1 MKHIMQFFNPL
12 DFDGLD
18 VKKIP
23 VSVEKFLRQP
33 LLLASV
39 TFCIMTV
46 FFITDILIKRH
57 WLITLGIMQAIVTL
71 LITVFN
77 VVLVLTAVQISLNY
91 PYVRTLVFKKTCIL
105 FLNIPLAILYL
116 YIINSIQF

>member
-1 MKHIMQFFNPL
+1 MKHILHFFSPL
-12 DFDGLD
+12 DFDGVD
-18 VKKIP
+18 VKHIP
-23 VSVEKFLRQP
+23 VSVEKFLKQP
-33 LLLASV
+33 LFLAGI
-39 TFCIMTV
+39 TFSIMTL
-46 FFITDILIKRH
+46 FFITDLVIKRQ

-91 PYVRTLVFKKTCIL
+91 PYVRTLVFKKTSIL

-116 YIINSIQF
+116 YIINSIIF